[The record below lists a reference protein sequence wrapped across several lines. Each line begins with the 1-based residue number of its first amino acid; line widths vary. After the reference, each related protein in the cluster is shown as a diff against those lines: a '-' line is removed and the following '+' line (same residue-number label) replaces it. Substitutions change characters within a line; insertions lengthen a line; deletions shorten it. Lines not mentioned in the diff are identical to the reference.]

1 MRERERERERDCYT
15 RTAIPSRG
23 LVTTVPAAARLRVR
37 AEYRVWALLY
47 VCLLAAAAARPQAV
61 GRPLLRYWL
70 LPYAVGCAHLRFYQ
84 TAEHRACNERD
95 YTNTAVWVASRTT
108 ATFWLYCRLAWNMP
122 VRTKEVVYK
131 KHQMKNCSQ

>member
-1 MRERERERERDCYT
+1 VERLPGIFRHALSPAVCAAPVE
-15 RTAIPSRG
+15 G
-23 LVTTVPAAARLRVR
+23 FVTSDAARLRVR
-37 AEYRVWALLY
+37 AEYRVWVLLY

-122 VRTKEVVYK
+122 VRTGSVQEAPGRG
-131 KHQMKNCSQ
+131 N